1 MAFTRLNENGLGEMT
16 YNQYLD
22 CLNTLWQQ
30 IDCYHGMD
38 DVYLPILGSKIV
50 RFERD
55 MTQQELLDIMIASYR
70 LNPRRLYKPY
80 TLHIV
85 CRPCKGFSLNDVM
98 GVA

>member
-30 IDCYHGMD
+30 IDCYHGTD

-50 RFERD
+50 RFEG
-55 MTQQELLDIMIASYR
+55 T
-70 LNPRRLYKPY
+70 
-80 TLHIV
+80 
-85 CRPCKGFSLNDVM
+85 
-98 GVA
+98 